1 MITGYLR
8 ISGVAVLVGLVYV
21 PPGPPSRTPL
31 VGNPQAVDRVDQ
43 RALQDFQHR
52 VRAYAELHRD
62 VARTVPPLIVTTDTE
77 RIWQSVEALAS
88 ALVRAR
94 PNARA
99 GDIFTPEIATAFR
112 YAINAGCKGDGVGL
126 LLRTHDE
133 EELGEFP
140 LPAPAV
146 HARWPDDLPL
156 TTMPPDILAVLPPLP
171 AELEYRFWNRDLVLW
186 DADANLI
193 VDFVTDAIVV
203 PSTEP

>member
-1 MITGYLR
+1 ME
-8 ISGVAVLVGLVYV
+8 
-21 PPGPPSRTPL
+21 
-31 VGNPQAVDRVDQ
+31 
-43 RALQDFQHR
+43 DFEYR
-52 VRAYAELHRD
+52 VRGYAELRRE

-88 ALVRAR
+88 AVVRAR

-112 YAINAGCKGDGVGL
+112 HAIDTGCKGEGLQL

-133 EELGEFP
+133 EELTGFP

-146 HARWPDDLPL
+146 HARWPGDLPL

-193 VDFVTDAIVV
+193 VDFVTDAIAVT
-203 PSTEP
+203 STEP